1 MALFDSAIFDSAI
14 FDTGDEETDPLALIR
29 NRRRRR
35 TNPDLDY
42 QYVAI
47 TGDLKRRR

>member
-1 MALFDSAIFDSAI
+1 MAGIFDSAI
-14 FDTGDEETDPLALIR
+14 FDPAVFDCDDPLDTIR

-35 TNPDLDY
+35 TDPNRDY

-47 TGDLKRRR
+47 TGKLRTR

>member
-14 FDTGDEETDPLALIR
+14 FDTEDLLTTIR

-35 TNPDLDY
+35 SDPDRDY
-42 QYVAI
+42 GFVHF
-47 TGDLKRRR
+47 TGKQRR